1 MLRNTLVGALFS
13 ANLVSATLLAGA
25 ASSLCVA
32 AESDAIKAAV
42 ADPNRTAEDRAR
54 DERDHA
60 VDVLTFFAIK
70 PGMVVADVFA
80 GSGYYSEL
88 IGRVVAPKGK
98 VYLYNN
104 AGFAK
109 FAEKPLAERV
119 ASGRMNNV
127 TVIEKEVGEIGI
139 PKGSVDVVLMSMSYH
154 DLYFKD
160 EGFSVDPTMLFDEVH
175 AMLKKGGELAIIDH
189 AADAGSGSSSAQE
202 LHRIDEAF
210 ARKDIES
217 RGFKFVGSLDVLRNP
232 ADDHTKA
239 VFDEAVR
246 GHTDRFIDKFVRE

>member
-1 MLRNTLVGALFS
+1 MLRNTLLGAL
-13 ANLVSATLLAGA
+13 VSVTLLAGV
-25 ASSLCVA
+25 ASAPLCVA
-32 AESDAIKAAV
+32 AEPDPIKAAV

-60 VDVLTFFAIK
+60 VDVLTFFGIK

-80 GSGYYSEL
+80 AGGYYSEL

-109 FAEKPLAERV
+109 FAEKPLAARV
-119 ASGRMNNV
+119 ASGRMDNV

-139 PKGSVDVVLMSMSYH
+139 PAGSVDVVLMSMSYH

-160 EGFSVDPTMLFDEVH
+160 EGFSVDPTMLFKEVH
-175 AMLKKGGELAIIDH
+175 AMLRKGGELAIIDH
-189 AADAGSGSSSAQE
+189 AADTGTGSSSAQE

-232 ADDHTKA
+232 ADDHAKA

>member
-1 MLRNTLVGALFS
+1 MPRNTLLGALLS
-13 ANLVSATLLAGA
+13 ATLVSVTLLAGV
-25 ASSLCVA
+25 ASAPLCVA
-32 AESDAIKAAV
+32 AEPDPIKAAV

-60 VDVLTFFAIK
+60 VAVLTFFGIK

-80 GSGYYSEL
+80 AGGYYSEL

-109 FAEKPLAERV
+109 FAEKPLAARV

-139 PKGSVDVVLMSMSYH
+139 PQGRW
-154 DLYFKD
+154 
-160 EGFSVDPTMLFDEVH
+160 TWC
-175 AMLKKGGELAIIDH
+175 
-189 AADAGSGSSSAQE
+189 
-202 LHRIDEAF
+202 
-210 ARKDIES
+210 
-217 RGFKFVGSLDVLRNP
+217 
-232 ADDHTKA
+232 
-239 VFDEAVR
+239 
-246 GHTDRFIDKFVRE
+246 